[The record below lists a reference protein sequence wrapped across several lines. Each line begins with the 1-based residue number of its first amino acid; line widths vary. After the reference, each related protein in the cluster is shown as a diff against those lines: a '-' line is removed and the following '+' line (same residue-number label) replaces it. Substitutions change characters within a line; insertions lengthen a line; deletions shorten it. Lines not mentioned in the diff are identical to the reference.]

1 MDTEQSLRSVGD
13 LKGLINEKINDPR
26 VEGRTTHPLV
36 NVLVIGL
43 ATILCGGESFPDMVR
58 FAQSKKDFFAKH
70 LDLSGG
76 IPSHDT
82 FERVFESLDPKELSG
97 LLMLWVMPGALKGQ
111 VAIDG
116 KAVRASKRKGQRALH
131 LVNAYAK
138 ECGLALAQYAV
149 EDKSNEITALPLLIR
164 SLDLEGC
171 VVSIDAAGCQRN
183 IAKEIHEAD
192 ADYVLALKGNQ
203 GNAHE
208 EIASYFRDAID
219 RGQLEGCEQADKGHG
234 RIEVRRIYQ
243 SDQLDWFA
251 DCGKWENLH
260 SIIAVE
266 SYRENSE
273 ATSCSRQWRYYLSS
287 LPVDLERTGELIR
300 GHWSVENN
308 LHWVLDV
315 TFGEDRSQKSHKIAA
330 QNLALMRKLAL
341 NIIKADATKDAIKG
355 KRLRAGWN
363 NDYLAKLLGFDA

>member
-1 MDTEQSLRSVGD
+1 MDTEKSLPPIGS

-26 VEGRTTHPLV
+26 VVGRTTHPLV
-36 NVLVIGL
+36 NVLVMGL

-58 FAQSKKDFFAKH
+58 FAQSKSEFFGKY
-70 LDLSGG
+70 LDMKAGV
-76 IPSHDT
+76 PSHDT
-82 FERVFESLDPKELSG
+82 FERVFESLDAKELSG
-97 LLMLWVMPGALKGQ
+97 LLALWVVPGALGGQ

-116 KAVRASKRKGQRALH
+116 KAVRASKRGGQGALH

-138 ECGLALAQYAV
+138 DYGLVLAQQAV
-149 EDKSNEITALPLLIR
+149 ADKSNEITALPELIR

-183 IAKEIHEAD
+183 VAREISEAD
-192 ADYVLALKGNQ
+192 ADYLLALKGNQ
-203 GNAHE
+203 GNAHQ
-208 EIASYFRDAID
+208 EISEFFRDAI
-219 RGQLEGCEQADKGHG
+219 RREQLPVCEEADKGHG
-234 RIEVRRIYQ
+234 RLEVRRIYQ
-243 SDQLDWFA
+243 SEDLDWFA
-251 DCGKWENLH
+251 DKSKWEKLT
-260 SIIAVE
+260 SVVAVE
-266 SYRENSE
+266 SMRESSDG
-273 ATSCSRQWRYYLSS
+273 ACTRQWRYYLCS
-287 LPVDLERTGELIR
+287 LPVDLERAAALVR

-341 NIIKADATKDAIKG
+341 NIIKSDSSHKDAIKG